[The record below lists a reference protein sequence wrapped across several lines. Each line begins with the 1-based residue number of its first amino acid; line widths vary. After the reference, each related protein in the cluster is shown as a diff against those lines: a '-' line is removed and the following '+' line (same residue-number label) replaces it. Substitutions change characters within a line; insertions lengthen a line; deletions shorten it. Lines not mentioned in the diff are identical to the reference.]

1 MLLTISSTRF
11 NNAHPARELG
21 FLLHKNPSHAQVFN
35 LSFGRAHVFY
45 PQADDEV
52 CTCAL
57 LLDVDPVGLV
67 RKRESQ
73 VRNQYVNDRPYVASS
88 FLSVA
93 IAQVF
98 RDALTGKS
106 RERAELV
113 DEKWPFSAHLSV
125 VPSRGGEAL
134 LRQLF
139 APFEYSIVTKQL
151 PLDEKFPAWG
161 ESSYFSLQLNGVV
174 RLRDLL
180 SHLYVLL
187 PVLDDEKH
195 YYIGDDEVQKLLA
208 RGEGWLQ
215 THPSRTLIVE
225 RYLRRRRALTKS
237 AFEQLTR
244 DEIVDAVETESNENE
259 NIENA
264 PVVVDDLAVSEI
276 AAEIK
281 PSSLHEQR
289 LQAVV
294 RKLKKSG
301 AHRVLDLGCGE
312 GKLLRYLLK
321 DKQFL
326 EIVGLDVSHR
336 ELEKARD
343 RLRLERMPPMQQGRL
358 RFMQGSLTYRDARLA
373 GFDAAAVVEVVEHLE
388 PNRLAAFERVLWEFA
403 RPQTIVL
410 TTPNRDYNA
419 HWETLPVGE
428 MRHKDHRFEWSRD
441 EFSMWANGVAEKF
454 GYSVL
459 LESIGEEDADLGAPS
474 QMAVFT
480 TTT

>member
-1 MLLTISSTRF
+1 MLLTLSSTRF
-11 NNAHPARELG
+11 NEQHPAQDFG
-21 FLLHKNPSHAQVFN
+21 FLLHKNPTHAQSFS

-45 PQADDEV
+45 PRADDER
-52 CTCAL
+52 CECAL

-67 RKRESQ
+67 RRDANSM
-73 VRNQYVNDRPYVASS
+73 RQYVNDRPYVASS

-98 RDALTGKS
+98 RDALGGKS

-113 DEKWPFSAHLSV
+113 DEKWPFEARISV
-125 VPSRGGEAL
+125 VSSRGGEAL

-139 APFEYSIVTKQL
+139 EPFEYSMQTKQL

-161 ESSYFSLQLNGVV
+161 ESSYFLLQLKGVV
-174 RLRDLL
+174 KLRDLL

-187 PVLDDEKH
+187 PVLDDDKH
-195 YYIGDDEVQKLLA
+195 YWIGDDEVQKLLA

-215 THPSRTLIVE
+215 NHPSRDLIVE
-225 RYLRRRRALTKS
+225 RYLGRRRALTRS

-244 DEIVDAVETESNENE
+244 DEVVDEEVESGENKQAENE
-259 NIENA
+259 TVEEN
-264 PVVVDDLAVSEI
+264 SET
-276 AAEIK
+276 K
-281 PSSLHEQR
+281 PPSLHEQR

-294 RKLKKSG
+294 AQLKNCG

-312 GKLLRYLLK
+312 GKLLRHLLK
-321 DKQFL
+321 DKQFSHV
-326 EIVGLDVSHR
+326 VGMDVSHR

-343 RLRLERMPPMQQGRL
+343 KLRLERMPPMQAARISL
-358 RFMQGSLTYRDARLA
+358 MQGSLTYRDARLN

-403 RPQTIVL
+403 RPQNVVL

-419 HWETLPVGE
+419 HWETLRAGE

-441 EFSMWANGVAEKF
+441 EFKSWAEKVAQKF
-454 GYSVL
+454 GYSVV
-459 LESIGEEDADLGAPS
+459 LEPIGEIDGELGAPS
-474 QMAVFT
+474 QMAIFAREESYET
-480 TTT
+480 ASN